1 MDVIYSFLLLFISRS
16 EFPVQ
21 EHRISFSE
29 RLFFPSSSF
38 FLSKTLKA
46 YVFISSRWS
55 TDHFRLPIL
64 VLLAFLLFSVVRAV
78 NYQISNLWFFFCYV
92 CSKFISKTFWLK
104 KKKGIKVWKGLRPGS
119 SMVSLCSALWN
130 LSAEFLSF
138 GSGIFVL
145 HLSLPWP

>member
-1 MDVIYSFLLLFISRS
+1 MWFILFYFYSFHGQSSQFKNTVFLF
-16 EFPVQ
+16 
-21 EHRISFSE
+21 
-29 RLFFPSSSF
+29 LKDYFFPLPPSFYPRLLRPMSSF
-38 FLSKTLKA
+38 LPDEAPIISGYQFWYCLLSCSSLWLELWTIRFQTC
-46 YVFISSRWS
+46 VF
-55 TDHFRLPIL
+55 F
-64 VLLAFLLFSVVRAV
+64 V
-78 NYQISNLWFFFCYV
+78 YV